1 MTSVIEVFAVQAALF
16 GIPMNYW
23 VILGGSMLLSWLV
36 GRKLK
41 SRFRE
46 HSMAP
51 FALSGREVA
60 ERMLADAGIRDVRVI
75 SVPGQLTDHYNPA
88 DKTVNLSEAVF
99 NHRNVAAAAVA
110 AHECGHAVQHAKAY
124 AWLTLRS
131 AMVPV
136 TNIASNM
143 MNVIFMISMVGMF
156 FLNMPGLLWLFVGCL
171 AVTTLFAFITL
182 PVEFD
187 ASKRALVWMEGS
199 GIAAS
204 MDQGRARN
212 ALFWAAMTYVVAA
225 LSSLA
230 MLSYYLIQMF
240 GGSDD

>member
-1 MTSVIEVFAVQAALF
+1 MTNLYEVFAVQAAFF

-23 VILGGSMLLSWLV
+23 VILGGSMLVSWLV
-36 GRKLK
+36 GRKMK
-41 SRFRE
+41 SRFHE

-51 FALSGREVA
+51 LSLSGREVA
-60 ERMLADAGIRDVRVI
+60 ERMLADAGINDVRVI
-75 SVPGQLTDHYNPA
+75 STPGQLTDHYNPA
-88 DKTVNLSEAVF
+88 DKTVNLSEAVY
-99 NHRNVAAAAVA
+99 NQRNVAAAAVA

-124 AWLTLRS
+124 AWLTFRS

-143 MNVIFMISMVGMF
+143 MNVIFMISIVGMF
-156 FLNMPGLLWLFVGCL
+156 ALNMPGLLWLFVGCL
-171 AVTTLFAFITL
+171 GVTTLFSFVTL

-187 ASKRALVWMEGS
+187 ASKRALAWMEGS

-225 LSSLA
+225 LSSLS
-230 MLSYYLIQMF
+230 MLAYYLVQMF
-240 GGSDD
+240 GGGED